1 MAPGWPD
8 LLRFPEGARLRIEL
22 VVKTEFRQVIE
33 TFSIRA
39 AAALQAIDGA
49 TVLVQRLD
57 MDGCTLSCSGVAADG
72 HFVAVSQPEN
82 RYGLSGYLCAAA
94 SSRAFDLDC
103 VAIQAGGQRD
113 AYLAQQ
119 TERGWRHL
127 LRMSY
132 PGLGTNVHVSI
143 CAGALAEQ
151 LAPRWSSVLPAQI
164 CLARL
169 SPLHTCDQRSPA

>member
-8 LLRFPEGARLRIEL
+8 LLRFPEGARLRVEL
-22 VVKTEFRQVIE
+22 IVKTEIRQAIE
-33 TFSIRA
+33 TFSVRA

-49 TVLVQRLD
+49 TVLVQRLA
-57 MDGCTLSCSGVAADG
+57 MDGCTLSCSGVGADG
-72 HFVAVSQPEN
+72 HFVAVSRPEN

-94 SSRAFDLDC
+94 SSRTFDLDR

-127 LRMSY
+127 LRLSY
-132 PGLGTNVHVSI
+132 PGLGTSVDVSI
-143 CAGALAEQ
+143 CAGALAAQ
-151 LAPRWSSVLPAQI
+151 LTPRWSRVLPAQI
-164 CLARL
+164 WLARL
-169 SPLHTCDQRSPA
+169 SPLHVCDRR